1 MNMTNLPRAS
11 SRFRRQT
18 ARLATLRVLAGWAAG
33 MAYGTVQAY
42 RTPGGGQAHFGT
54 STAPVL
60 GHLTYIGFAAL
71 LVNLVV
77 SAALTVL
84 FRRIGLRDGYDETQ
98 PSDYTADPD
107 GSPGVIPPAR
117 VLAGLVT
124 REESPR

>member
-1 MNMTNLPRAS
+1 MN
-11 SRFRRQT
+11 
-18 ARLATLRVLAGWAAG
+18 AGTG
-33 MAYGTVQAY
+33 SV
-42 RTPGGGQAHFGT
+42 
-54 STAPVL
+54 VL

-84 FRRIGLRDGYDETQ
+84 FRRIGLRDGYDETK

-107 GSPGVIPPAR
+107 GSLRVIPPAR

-124 REESPR
+124 REEGPR